1 VLEVVAMMTRA
12 DILAVLRNEQGEPL
26 LVFPWWSE
34 AFAALDDATVRAL
47 ILWSPRQQGKTT
59 FLATDAILT
68 LLTVPNSYSIYI
80 AAAEPQSQ
88 AIFNRKIRRP
98 LERLLRDLEVGLRSL
113 ILTKGSV
120 EFPELGSK
128 LEVPATSEGTSPGRT
143 VNGRIYFDECRDIAN
158 EVFTVLAPSVLAGGG
173 KLVLG
178 STAGRPSGFFY
189 EAVTHPEPETRVIR
203 VEGSQNPRADRGL
216 QHFLRR
222 TLHAISP
229 ASARREM
236 DNEFAEDA
244 DSFLPTALIEAAID
258 DDLGE
263 HAGSGSPAFAFYD
276 LSRKRDLTSR
286 VVVIREP
293 ARRPEAYDHLVVASL
308 RVWDP
313 KASATGQVDFAE
325 VREDLAALAER
336 FPQLGKVFVD
346 EGAEGGSLLPWAK
359 AQPRLALRVDGFVA
373 TPVSNMDLWGALVAR
388 LHARSLTFPRH
399 ERLLA
404 ELRGLRQESFAFGG
418 KWRIIDSSR
427 KYHRDVSLALAGACH
442 AAGYRGYG
450 PATATHE
457 SVAAKLGDDE
467 PLRDMTPRGGFFS
480 TRPAVGRL
488 ERAAGGVATDDG
500 GVTREGWTR
509 RARFWR

>member
-1 VLEVVAMMTRA
+1 MVLPHLLEKFSMTRD
-12 DILAVLRNEQGEPL
+12 DILAHLKNETGEA
-26 LVFPWWSE
+26 LVVQPWWRE
-34 AFAALDDATVRAL
+34 CWAKLDDPAIVQVVPWRVR
-47 ILWSPRQQGKTT
+47 QDGKST
-59 FLATDAILT
+59 FLAVTAVLA
-68 LLTVPNSYSIYI
+68 LLLVTGAYVVFI
-80 AAAEPQSQ
+80 AAAEPQAQ
-88 AIFNRKIRRP
+88 AIFARKIRRP
-98 LERLLRDLEVGLRSL
+98 LERLLRALGVSPRELIVTKRS
-113 ILTKGSV
+113 I
-120 EFPELGSK
+120 EYPELGSK
-128 LEVPATSEGTSPGRT
+128 IEVIATDERTVPGRS
-143 VNGRIYFDECRDIAN
+143 VSLLIIDEARDIPD
-158 EVFTVLAPSVLAGGG
+158 EVYTALAPAVIGGRG
-173 KLVLG
+173 KLLIG
-178 STAGRPSGFFY
+178 STAGRPAGFFY
-189 EAVTHPEPETRVIR
+189 ELVRTPLPETFVCHSA
-203 VEGSQNPRADRGL
+203 VNTNPYADRGVVG
-216 QHFLRR
+216 FLKKQ
-222 TLHAISP
+222 LALISP
-229 ASARREM
+229 AAARRELG
-236 DNEFAEDA
+236 NEFTEDG

-263 HAGSGSPAFAFYD
+263 HAGSERPTFAFYD

-293 ARRPEAYDHLVVASL
+293 GRRPEAYDHLVVASL

-388 LHARSLTFPRH
+388 LHARTLSMPRH

-450 PATATHE
+450 PITVTAESLARGRAERGEPTPPSVDRAEDDLERVATVGGHRR
-457 SVAAKLGDDE
+457 VAGVLFGD
-467 PLRDMTPRGGFFS
+467 RAPRGRVRFF
-480 TRPAVGRL
+480 R
-488 ERAAGGVATDDG
+488 
-500 GVTREGWTR
+500 
-509 RARFWR
+509 